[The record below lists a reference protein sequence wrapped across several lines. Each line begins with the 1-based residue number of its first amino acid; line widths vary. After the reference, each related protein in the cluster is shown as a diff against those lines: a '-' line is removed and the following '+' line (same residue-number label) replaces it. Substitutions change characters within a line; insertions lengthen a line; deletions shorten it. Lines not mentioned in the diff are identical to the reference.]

1 VNKYALGGATMLP
14 IRVHPY
20 MPDSWIFFNLKT
32 VTDKYPLANVTVP
45 NRVKARREYYS
56 VAWPVTTRQ
65 RQYGVYVDEVL
76 ECYVP
81 FALGLMQ
88 DVG

>member
-1 VNKYALGGATMLP
+1 
-14 IRVHPY
+14 
-20 MPDSWIFFNLKT
+20 MPDSWIFANIRT
-32 VTDKYPLANVTVP
+32 ITDKYPVANVTVP
-45 NRVKARREYYS
+45 NRIKARREYYS

-81 FALGLMQ
+81 FAMGLLY